1 LVGDTRVP
9 GGGGVLPC
17 HRTGGGP
24 SPVSGQGLTPLLPSR
39 RKATRSAADSS
50 LQDDQLSSD
59 EEFDSAYGPSSIA
72 SLLNEA
78 NLQTSSC

>member
-1 LVGDTRVP
+1 MLE
-9 GGGGVLPC
+9 
-17 HRTGGGP
+17 GGP
-24 SPVSGQGLTPLLPSR
+24 AMSPGWGSALFSIPR
-39 RKATRSAADSS
+39 RKAARSAADSS

>member
-1 LVGDTRVP
+1 MGWGWVLAPAP
-9 GGGGVLPC
+9 GEG
-17 HRTGGGP
+17 
-24 SPVSGQGLTPLLPSR
+24 SPLFFTPR
-39 RKATRSAADSS
+39 RKAARSAADAS
-50 LQDDQLSSD
+50 LQDDQFSSD